1 MINEHFDEQKSV
13 EEATSSQSVGVDQS
27 QNNEVVTI
35 VHSSNSESK
44 VLDTLLRFILLGFLL
59 LSSAMMGCISTP
71 PIRINPK
78 SELVNPK
85 SELELIQQLKA
96 EHPDCFNL
104 PPAIQIQDPS
114 KLCGEWE
121 GYYTQLVQITRPHN
135 DNEPPY
141 VSKNSI
147 QQTFQFFADGTYN
160 VHTHTSV
167 GISSTY
173 HGVWSYTNNTLQS
186 HYFENNIMK
195 RESPL
200 KITWYANDVITLA
213 KDAKDVERKYKQA
226 LPSCT
231 SIKAYFS
238 AENCFIMTSK
248 DRNES
253 GTESSSISVQT
264 PLIFRRLGDAIKPPA
279 NALHEPTIDDSILA
293 AKLEAERKAL
303 EQANEQRR
311 QANQAITTA
320 VVDGINTFSQ
330 QISNISKNPYL
341 PNTSNQGSANT
352 TLSNPTLPKMCPVC
366 RGTGKC
372 RPCNGT
378 GDNVGKKYSQGR
390 LYDPLVPEKCSPCGG
405 TGNCI
410 KCKGNR
416 YL

>member
-1 MINEHFDEQKSV
+1 MINEHFEQKSV
-13 EEATSSQSVGVDQS
+13 EEATSSQCVGIDQS

-44 VLDTLLRFILLGFLL
+44 VLDTLLLFILLGFLL
-59 LSSAMMGCISTP
+59 LSSAIMGCTSTP
-71 PIRINPK
+71 RINPK
-78 SELVNPK
+78 P
-85 SELELIQQLKA
+85 ELELIQQLKE

-114 KLCGEWE
+114 KICGEWE
-121 GYYTQLVQITRPHN
+121 GYYISLVQIIHHGESPR
-135 DNEPPY
+135 D
-141 VSKNSI
+141 VSKESI
-147 QQTFQFFADGTYN
+147 HATYQFFADGTYN
-160 VHTHTSV
+160 VHTRMGV
-167 GISSTY
+167 GVSSIY
-173 HGVWSYTNNTLQS
+173 HGVWSYTNNTLQL
-186 HYFENNIMK
+186 HYFENNIMNWV
-195 RESPL
+195 PPQ
-200 KITWYANDVITLA
+200 KITWYTNDVITLAA
-213 KDAKDVERKYKQA
+213 KDAKDVERQNKKIDPA
-226 LPSCT
+226 CT
-231 SIKAYFS
+231 SFKAYFS
-238 AENCFIMTSK
+238 AENCFITTSK
-248 DRNES
+248 HRYE
-253 GTESSSISVQT
+253 GVAVVEFSSICART
-264 PLIFRRLGDAIKPPA
+264 PLILRRLGNAIKPPA
-279 NALHEPTIDDSILA
+279 NALHEPTIDYSILA
-293 AKLEAERKAL
+293 AKLEGEIKAL

-410 KCKGNR
+410 KCKGSR